1 MSSDISRNLT
11 KFELF
16 QGLSDDV
23 LDQLAG
29 KITALNLQKND
40 VLFHQGDP
48 GDAIYLI
55 RSGWVKI
62 INEEADDGEVVL
74 NHVGPGGIIGEMAMF
89 DQSPRSGGVVAISE
103 VVLLKLLSED
113 FMSLLDEQPGVSIPI
128 IHSLS
133 SRLEFSTTY
142 IENAIEWSKR
152 IAAGDYN
159 FAQERMQIVQST
171 IVDSKQPDEERANR
185 FLGTFFRMVEGVK
198 AREEELQGQLEQ
210 LRIEIDN
217 AQRKQAVADLV
228 DSDFFL
234 DLKKKSAEMRQRF
247 ADED

>member
-1 MSSDISRNLT
+1 MTSDIGSHIK

-16 QGLSDDV
+16 RGLPEDV
-23 LDQLAG
+23 LEKLAG
-29 KITALNLQKND
+29 KVTMVDLNKND

-55 RSGWVKI
+55 RRGWVKI
-62 INEEADDGEVVL
+62 VNEETEEGEVVL
-74 NHVGPGGIIGEMAMF
+74 NHVGPGGIIGEMAMI
-89 DQSPRSGGVVAISE
+89 DQVPRSGGVVAISE
-103 VVLLKLLSED
+103 VVLLKLMSAD
-113 FMSLLDEQPGVSIPI
+113 FMNLLDQQPAMSIPI

-133 SRLEFSTTY
+133 KRLKFSTTY

-152 IAAGDYN
+152 IAVGDYN
-159 FAQERMQIVQST
+159 FAQERMEIIQST

-210 LRIEIDN
+210 LRVKIDN
-217 AQRKQAVADLV
+217 AKRAKAVEDLV
-228 DSDFFL
+228 GSDYFL
-234 DLKKKSAEMRQRF
+234 DLKKKSAEMKKRF
-247 ADED
+247 AEED